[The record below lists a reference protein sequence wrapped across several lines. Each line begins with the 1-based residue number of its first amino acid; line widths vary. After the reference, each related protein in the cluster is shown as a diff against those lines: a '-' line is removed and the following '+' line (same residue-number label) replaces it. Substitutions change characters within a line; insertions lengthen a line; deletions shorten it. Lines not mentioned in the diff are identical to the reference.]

1 MCLGIALGKQ
11 KIHFENTKFK
21 FVFDKKEKKYGLQT
35 KFIFKTCFLQKA

>member
-21 FVFDKKEKKYGLQT
+21 FVLGLL
-35 KFIFKTCFLQKA
+35 FYLQNAYVFRNPIRKVKNTF